1 MSETLLQRMLAARE
15 AWVQLPGAR
24 DGLQV
29 RVRRP
34 AEAQMPGLLLQG
46 ELEDYL
52 GWVVDWKG
60 FTEADVLGTRQGSDA
75 AVPFDPALWREI
87 ALDRVP
93 WCKAVAEK
101 IKDMCQQFVAAKG
114 DASGN

>member
-1 MSETLLQRMLAARE
+1 MSNPLLQRMLAARE

-34 AEAQMPGLLLQG
+34 AEAQMPGLLLKG

-52 GWVVDWKG
+52 GWVVGWKG
-60 FTEADVLGTRQGSDA
+60 FTEADVLGARQGSDA

-87 ALDRVP
+87 ALDHVA
-93 WCKAVAEK
+93 WCKAVADQ
-101 IKDMCQQFVAAKG
+101 IKAMCEAFVGAKEA
-114 DASGN
+114 ASGN